1 MSARR
6 LAKLGAYRVAQISRA
21 VPTVWMLRN
30 PFKIHE
36 YVEVVAGAGLAP
48 GQTVLDLGCGKGFQ
62 TQIMARSCG
71 RAIGLD
77 VSPGKIAEAR
87 RFLAHS
93 CVERKVEF
101 LAGKIEEAGLPAA
114 SLDRV
119 VSFCV
124 LEHIPNL
131 DQVLAEL
138 VRLLKP
144 GGEMHVSVDALASIR
159 DPELLARHR
168 REHFVVEYFTPE
180 TLRARL
186 ERAGFD
192 VGEIRPIMTGEFAR
206 EQFEARISRSDFTHG
221 LFDRVRFYRRLRD
234 DDRKSGSADGIMLI
248 ARARK
253 PAGREEGPR
262 G

>member
-6 LAKLGAYRVAQISRA
+6 LAKLGAYRVAQMSGA

-36 YVEVVAGAGLAP
+36 YVEVVSGAGLAP
-48 GQTVLDLGCGKGFQ
+48 GHAVLDLGCGKGFQ

-71 RAIGLD
+71 RVIGLD
-77 VSPGKIAEAR
+77 VSPAKIAEAR
-87 RFLAHS
+87 RFLEHS

-101 LAGKIEEAGLPAA
+101 IAGKIEEAGLPAE

-131 DQVLAEL
+131 DRVLQEL

-180 TLRARL
+180 SLRARL
-186 ERAGFD
+186 SAAGFE
-192 VGEIRPIMTGEFAR
+192 VTEIRPIMTGEFAR
-206 EQFEARISRSDFTHG
+206 AQFEARIRVSDFTHG
-221 LFDRVRFYRRLRD
+221 LFDRVRFYRRLKD
-234 DDRKSGSADGIMLI
+234 DDRRSGSRDGIMLV

-253 PAGREEGPR
+253 PASNAEKAEA
-262 G
+262 